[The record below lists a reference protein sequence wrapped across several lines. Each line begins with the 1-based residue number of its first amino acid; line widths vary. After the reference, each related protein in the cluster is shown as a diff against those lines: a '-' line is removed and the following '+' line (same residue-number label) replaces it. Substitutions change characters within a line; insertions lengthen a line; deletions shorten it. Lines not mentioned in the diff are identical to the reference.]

1 MRADTL
7 VGGGAGEGRTAEDKL
22 GRDLVVNIF
31 YNDCTD
37 DNGGLVVIMMVVV
50 MMTMMFFSFTQ
61 LALTLR
67 LHIFEC
73 IQKLVAQKI
82 CTHFGFNFLGQR

>member
-31 YNDCTD
+31 YNDCKGD
-37 DNGGLVVIMMVVV
+37 DGGLVVMMMVVV
-50 MMTMMFFSFTQ
+50 MMTMMFFFFHT
-61 LALTLR
+61 ACFD
-67 LHIFEC
+67 IAF
-73 IQKLVAQKI
+73 AY
-82 CTHFGFNFLGQR
+82 F

>member
-1 MRADTL
+1 MLTRADTL

-22 GRDLVVNIF
+22 GRDLVGIIF
-31 YNDCTD
+31 YKDCKGD
-37 DNGGLVVIMMVVV
+37 DGGLVVMMMVVV

-73 IQKLVAQKI
+73 I
-82 CTHFGFNFLGQR
+82 